1 MKKTNL
7 LAGIFLSA
15 LMLSSLPAS
24 AVNPNGTYSLT
35 RYNTGGTSFA
45 IMRPHATN
53 FCYLS
58 RVGFREIDTGSES
71 STCRVYRSGSVWV
84 LTASLGTSSDQDAW
98 CTADCYTRW

>member
-1 MKKTNL
+1 MKRTNIL
-7 LAGIFLSA
+7 TGALLSA
-15 LMLSSLPAS
+15 LMLTALPAS
-24 AVNPNGTYSLT
+24 AVNPNGTYHLT

-45 IMRPHATN
+45 IMRPTASN

-84 LTASLGTSSDQDAW
+84 LTTRLGTSSDQDAW
-98 CTADCYTRW
+98 CSAECYTR

>member
-1 MKKTNL
+1 MKRTNL
-7 LAGIFLSA
+7 FAGLLLSA
-15 LMLSSLPAS
+15 LMSIALPAS
-24 AVNPNGTYSLT
+24 AVNPSGTYHLS
-35 RYNTGGTSFA
+35 RFNTGGTSFA
-45 IMRPHATN
+45 ILPSIAGN

-98 CTADCYTRW
+98 CSAECYTRW